1 MDCDQVQSEL
11 LAADDIDAPD
21 GVFAR
26 FEQQVAGCVP
36 CSQLVRKL
44 RRLNATVRSLP
55 EPINTRAA
63 QLRFQHNFA
72 DKLKLT
78 AKPMRMRRMVLM
90 PSRLVALAAM
100 ILLSLGIG
108 AWAYVDHEN
117 RVAVS
122 ALAIQK
128 AVDWNLN
135 LSQSDSN
142 NERQVLYAKGAEDL
156 QQASVSAED
165 RPIAD
170 HLLQGGKFLA
180 DNHDPVAQADHF
192 TQVAGLLVSR
202 MDRAAHKNPKA
213 LQPLG
218 ESYLDVMDRG
228 IHRNLDIAAV
238 SASPETLRRIE
249 RIIQRNLQLQVQ
261 LQAMLRDRP
270 DAAGVRQKLE
280 NVERRLHK
288 LQQQAK
294 AATQPGAAT
303 SSPLDSHQIH

>member
-1 MDCDQVQSEL
+1 MDCKQVQSEL

-26 FEQQVAGCVP
+26 FEEHVAGCVP
-36 CSQLVRKL
+36 CSELVRKL
-44 RRLNATVRSLP
+44 RRLSIAVRSLP
-55 EPINTRAA
+55 EPIDMRAA
-63 QLRFQHNFA
+63 QLRFQQDFA
-72 DKLKLT
+72 DKLT
-78 AKPMRMRRMVLM
+78 AKPVRIRRMVLM
-90 PSRLVALAAM
+90 PSRLVAFAAM
-100 ILLSLGIG
+100 ILLCLGIG
-108 AWAYVDHEN
+108 GWAYINHEN
-117 RVAVS
+117 NVAAS

-135 LSQSDSN
+135 LSQSNSSD
-142 NERQVLYAKGAEDL
+142 ERQVLYAKGAEDL

-192 TQVAGLLVSR
+192 TKVAGLLVSR

-228 IHRNLDIAAV
+228 IRRNLDIAAAA
-238 SASPETLRRIE
+238 ASPETLRRIE
-249 RIIQRNLQLQVQ
+249 RIIQKNLQLQAQ
-261 LQAMLRDRP
+261 LKAVLRDRP

>member
-1 MDCDQVQSEL
+1 MDCEQIQSEL
-11 LAADDIDAPD
+11 LQADDIDAPD

-26 FEQQVAGCVP
+26 CEQHVAGCVP
-36 CSQLVRKL
+36 CSELVRKL
-44 RRLNATVRSLP
+44 RRLNTTVRSLP
-55 EPINTRAA
+55 EPIEMHAA
-63 QLRFQHNFA
+63 RLRFQNDFA
-72 DKLKLT
+72 DKLT
-78 AKPMRMRRMVLM
+78 AKPQRMRRMVLM
-90 PSRLVALAAM
+90 PSRLVAVAAM
-100 ILLSLGIG
+100 ILLTFGIG

-117 RVAVS
+117 RIAAS

-135 LSQSDSN
+135 LSQSDSTD
-142 NERQVLYAKGAEDL
+142 ERQVLYAKGAEDL
-156 QQASVSAED
+156 QQASVSADD

-249 RIIQRNLQLQVQ
+249 RIIQKNLQMQAQ